1 MPGIPVWAQLALVV
15 LVVVLAFVLVRVLS
29 HDKIEAILK
38 KRRPTSVLATSAE
51 FVEGP
56 THMEVALYLDA
67 TKLSYENADMQ
78 AYLDLKN
85 LEEIEYDDDLMT
97 GGRKVEGE
105 VLRIRSHG
113 HTFEFVI
120 GKASVAKW
128 KEKLPKHRIDDPGSI
143 HSTGAM
149 GG

>member
-1 MPGIPVWAQLALVV
+1 MAEIPLWASVLGVFVAIALISLLLRVV
-15 LVVVLAFVLVRVLS
+15 S

-38 KRRPTSVLATSAE
+38 KRRPGSVLASPAE

-56 THMEVALYLDA
+56 THVEVALSLDA
-67 TKLSYENADMQ
+67 NQLRYENPDMQ

-85 LEEIEYDDDLMT
+85 LEEVEYDDDLMT

-120 GKASVAKW
+120 SKTYAGQW
-128 KEKLPKHRIDDPGSI
+128 KQKLPKHRLDDPGAV
-143 HSTGAM
+143 HAAGAAS
-149 GG
+149 

>member
-1 MPGIPVWAQLALVV
+1 MTGIPPWATVLGIVVAIALIVV
-15 LVVVLAFVLVRVLS
+15 LVRFMN

-38 KRRPTSVLATSAE
+38 KKRSSATLATPAE

-56 THMEVALYLDA
+56 THLEVALYLDA
-67 TKLSYENADMQ
+67 QKLHYESPDMEP
-78 AYLDLKN
+78 AFLDLKN
-85 LEEIEYDDDLMT
+85 VDEVEYDDDLMT

-120 GKASVAKW
+120 SKTYVAQW
-128 KEKLPKHRIDDPGSI
+128 KQKLPKHRLDDPGTV
-143 HSTGAM
+143 HSVGASA
-149 GG
+149 

>member
-1 MPGIPVWAQLALVV
+1 MSEIPLWATALGVVVAVV
-15 LVVVLAFVLVRVLS
+15 LVFLLLRVVS

-38 KRRPTSVLATSAE
+38 KRRPSSLLATPAE

-56 THMEVALYLDA
+56 THVEVALTLDA
-67 TKLSYENADMQ
+67 QQLRYENPDMQ

-85 LEEIEYDDDLMT
+85 LEEVEYDDDLMT

-120 GKASVAKW
+120 SKTYAGQW
-128 KEKLPKHRIDDPGSI
+128 KQKLPKHRLDDPGQI
-143 HSTGAM
+143 HAASATS
-149 GG
+149 

>member
-1 MPGIPVWAQLALVV
+1 MLGIPVWAQLG
-15 LVVVLAFVLVRVLS
+15 LVVVVVALAFVLVRVLG

-38 KRRPTSVLATSAE
+38 KRRASSILATSAE

-56 THMEVALYLDA
+56 THMEVALMLDA
-67 TKLSYENADMQ
+67 NKLSYENADMQ
-78 AYLDLKN
+78 AYLELKN
-85 LEEIEYDDDLMT
+85 LEEVEYDDDLMT

-120 GKASVAKW
+120 GKAHAASW
-128 KEKLPKHRIDDPGSI
+128 KQKLPKHRLGEAGSVQA
-143 HSTGAM
+143 SGATA
-149 GG
+149 

>member
-1 MPGIPVWAQLALVV
+1 MAEIPLWATV
-15 LVVVLAFVLVRVLS
+15 LGVVVAVILVFLLLRVVS

-38 KRRPTSVLATSAE
+38 KRRPSSLLATPAE

-56 THMEVALYLDA
+56 THVEVALTLDA
-67 TKLSYENADMQ
+67 QQLRYENPDMQ

-85 LEEIEYDDDLMT
+85 LEEVEYDDDLMT

-105 VLRIRSHG
+105 VLRLRSHG

-120 GKASVAKW
+120 SKTYVGQW
-128 KEKLPKHRIDDPGSI
+128 KQKLPRHRLDDPGQI
-143 HSTGAM
+143 HAAATT
-149 GG
+149 

>member
-1 MPGIPVWAQLALVV
+1 MLGIPLWAQALLLVVAVALIVV
-15 LVVVLAFVLVRVLS
+15 LVRFLN

-38 KRRPTSVLATSAE
+38 KRRAGAVLATAAE

-56 THMEVALYLDA
+56 THLEVALYLDNQ
-67 TKLSYENADMQ
+67 KLHYENPEMEPAF
-78 AYLDLKN
+78 LELKN
-85 LEEIEYDDDLMT
+85 VDEVEYDTDLST

-120 GKASVAKW
+120 AKEQVGKW
-128 KEKLPKHRIDDPGSI
+128 KQVLPKHRADE
-143 HSTGAM
+143 A
-149 GG
+149 GGVRVASAIA

>member
-1 MPGIPVWAQLALVV
+1 MFDMPVWAQVLLVAVAVALIFMLLRIV
-15 LVVVLAFVLVRVLS
+15 S

-38 KRRPTSVLATSAE
+38 KRRAGSVLATPAE

-56 THMEVALYLDA
+56 THVEVALTLDA
-67 TKLSYENADMQ
+67 QQLRYENPDMQ

-120 GKASVAKW
+120 SKTYSGQW
-128 KEKLPKHRIDDPGSI
+128 KQKLPRHRLDDPGQV
-143 HSTGAM
+143 HTAGAVS
-149 GG
+149 